1 MDKAISTNIV
11 KQLKFLEDAFYD
23 GIDARLLNHPDLNNF
38 EIQMHTVIRK
48 IKNLLEPEP
57 SLPPVSNINY
67 SQLDMLGKSLE
78 NNMKN

>member
-38 EIQMHTVIRK
+38 EIQMHTIINK
-48 IKNLLEPEP
+48 IKNLLEP

-78 NNMKN
+78 NNIKN

>member
-38 EIQMHTVIRK
+38 EIQMHTIINK
-48 IKNLLEPEP
+48 IKNLLEPF
-57 SLPPVSNINY
+57 LPPVSNINY

-78 NNMKN
+78 NNIKN